1 MNIVAQVSNVAHSPF
16 FPNKKNSQYII
27 YHLYTFKIK
36 SSKECSKYDMCW
48 TNIITVYILLS
59 HTFSCQFLT
68 NLCKFTVGLPNIT
81 ISHRTCVSNRS
92 ITLIGNVFLYGSLP
106 AVKNVFWTKD
116 GEELDTI
123 GSGGRYSEVTVD
135 NPSLTI
141 FKVNEYAAGSYQLTA
156 TNALGSTTSDTVILG
171 IY

>member
-1 MNIVAQVSNVAHSPF
+1 M
-16 FPNKKNSQYII
+16 
-27 YHLYTFKIK
+27 
-36 SSKECSKYDMCW
+36 
-48 TNIITVYILLS
+48 LS
-59 HTFSCQFLT
+59 HTFSCQLLT

-81 ISHRTCVSNRS
+81 ISHRTCVS

-106 AVKNVFWTKD
+106 DVKNVFWTKN
-116 GEELDTI
+116 GQELDTN

-141 FKVNEYAAGSYQLTA
+141 FDVNQYDAGSYQLTA